1 MGGIVCHIHRNAILR
16 FETIPTGHHD
26 LKEFDEQLRECFKQE
41 SIAKGIEEKGTH
53 LRVCALLEKHQWTLA
68 ERTELFA
75 SIEALYDY

>member
-26 LKEFDEQLRECFKQE
+26 LKEFDVQLRQLFAQQ
-41 SIAKGIEEKGTH
+41 SIAEGIEQKGTH
-53 LRVCALLEKHQWTLA
+53 IRVCELLEKDEWTLS

-75 SIEALYDY
+75 QVEALYDY